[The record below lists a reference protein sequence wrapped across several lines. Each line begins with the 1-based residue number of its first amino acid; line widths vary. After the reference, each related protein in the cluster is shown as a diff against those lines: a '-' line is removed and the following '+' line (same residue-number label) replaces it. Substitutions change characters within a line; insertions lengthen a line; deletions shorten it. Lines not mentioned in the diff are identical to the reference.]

1 MFFMLLACS
10 DVIDKLKPENLR
22 GRLSTVDLLIKLA
35 CFVKDENN
43 VCILKVSLYKLVSAR
58 RSTVLSLSPSA
69 RVPCLS

>member
-10 DVIDKLKPENLR
+10 DVMDKLKPENLR

-43 VCILKVSLYKLVSAR
+43 VCFLKVSLYKLVSAR
-58 RSTVLSLSPSA
+58 RSAVQSLP
-69 RVPCLS
+69 LQ